1 MHIAVKTVKKMMR
14 SHRGVSAVNLVNSS
28 MSGFML
34 ITLFLKQK
42 YAFYH
47 KRGVAEMQMVLQKR
61 DFGVFRCDDFEN
73 CHTFRVVFRSKSCT
87 FAPMITLQMMQ
98 FTAVVLMLLLTA
110 KLLLLRRRRVQSDTA
125 RQARR
130 LMATGTA
137 VLALHFA
144 IQLKTGLRLQGITQ
158 SVMVNLAML
167 IPASYL
173 FARAVLLLQ
182 RRGQLTQA
190 DRWTGPLTWII
201 VLLMMGVARVIDGQP
216 LISDSTEMRMAELV
230 GAVLYMLMQ
239 GYYTWRHT
247 VSLVAMRRALDDYS
261 DRDTDGMLRWMQYS
275 IVGLMLLALMVP
287 VAIFGTGVWMLAVAF
302 AVYFFIFYLVDSF
315 CFYLTSPAPERMQ
328 AAEQNAEEMEKE
340 APLLSPREGEDS
352 ANGTLLSTE
361 MMHEVAEAVEAWKA
375 RGGYRQAGLV
385 QPMAAQDIGVSRHR
399 LTCWLH
405 QQGTK
410 YNDWIATLRVEEA
423 KRVMKEHPEFSNDA
437 VAQHCGFGD
446 RTAFQR
452 TFKKMTGMTPAL
464 FLEQQ

>member
-1 MHIAVKTVKKMMR
+1 
-14 SHRGVSAVNLVNSS
+14 
-28 MSGFML
+28 ML
-34 ITLFLKQK
+34 ITLFASKSTPFIIK
-42 YAFYH
+42 
-47 KRGVAEMQMVLQKR
+47 EVLQKCKWCCR
-61 DFGVFRCDDFEN
+61 NAILRYLGVTILKIVTPFGWFFAQK
-73 CHTFRVVFRSKSCT
+73 VVPLS
-87 FAPMITLQMMQ
+87 PDMITLQMMQ

-182 RRGQLTQA
+182 RRGQLTLA
-190 DRWTGPLTWII
+190 DRWTGPLTWMVVMAI
-201 VLLMMGVARVIDGQP
+201 MGVARVIDGQP
-216 LISDSTEMRMAELV
+216 LISDSPEMRMAELV

-247 VSLVAMRRALDDYS
+247 VSLVAMRRALDDYY

-287 VAIFGTGVWMLAVAF
+287 VAIFGTGAWMLAVAF

-315 CFYLTSPAPERMQ
+315 CFYLTSPAPERML
-328 AAEQNAEEMEKE
+328 AAERNAEEMEKE
-340 APLLSPREGEDS
+340 RKSEDNS
-352 ANGTLLSTE
+352 LTSNLSTLTPE
-361 MMHEVAEAVEAWKA
+361 SMQEVTEAVEAWKA
-375 RGGYRQAGLV
+375 LGGYRQTGLLHP
-385 QPMAAQDIGVSRHR
+385 QAAQAIGVSRYR

-405 QQGTK
+405 QQNLK
-410 YNDWIATLRVEEA
+410 YTDWMARLRVEEA
-423 KRVMKEHPEFSNDA
+423 KRVMKEHPEFGNDA
-437 VAQHCGFGD
+437 IAQHCGFAD
-446 RTAFQR
+446 RTVFQR
-452 TFKKMTGMTPAL
+452 TFKKRTGMTPAQYV
-464 FLEQQ
+464 ECQE